1 MTDAVISVSWTMSG
15 GGISCNAA
23 CARNLGSEY
32 TCSPSGI
39 ISINTQDAMNA
50 LVATVYNGGVNWCFS
65 FRTDDCPAGWE
76 NNVPFIAANPSF
88 TEYLNHECFYCPNSV
103 ISTDP
108 NVGTC
113 TQGNYPDSQ
122 GSSRNRFCA
131 CVRESVSP
139 SLITSAAPTAMPTTR
154 TYYPVCRDQHCN
166 REVYLCEMY
175 YSLSIAYLA
184 TPQ

>member
-1 MTDAVISVSWTMSG
+1 MIDAVILVSWTMSRG
-15 GGISCNAA
+15 GVSCNAA
-23 CARNLGSEY
+23 CARDLGSEY

-113 TQGNYPDSQ
+113 THG
-122 GSSRNRFCA
+122 GGNRFCA
-131 CVRESVSP
+131 CVRKSASP
-139 SLITSAAPTAMPTTR
+139 YPITSAAPTAIPTTR
-154 TYYPVCRDQHCN
+154 TYYPVYRDHHCN